1 MSDSSS
7 ASFETSMSPARPRF
21 GWAPWLLL
29 LIAAWYFLWPVYRAF
44 LNVEIDINEGWNAYF
59 ADAAMGRMPLYP
71 SPEKLITNNYPPV
84 SYYIVGGLGR
94 VLGDPILAGRLLSL
108 AAIVVIGAMVALA
121 IRELGGDRAGAG
133 FGAAFFVATI
143 SHFCE
148 HYAGMDDPQLLAQAI
163 MAAGFVWFLRAE
175 ARDRSCLAPI
185 LLMGFAGFLKHNI
198 IAMPVTAF
206 LWLGFRRPLEAVKCA
221 VVAGI
226 GVALGFALCFAL
238 YGRDFFA
245 NLMFSRQ
252 YSWKLSLQAA
262 RDFKPL
268 IVALAASIALGCVR
282 WRDRGV
288 RVCLLLIVTALGA
301 DFLQRSGA
309 GVDQNAGFDLII
321 AASIGVGLAFA
332 HAGRASG
339 WRGFRPGMLQAGL
352 TLAICLRF
360 LVSQIDD
367 PNRSFRLLFD
377 PAFKDEIAI
386 REKAMT
392 DMIAKVR
399 ATPGAVMCSNYAC
412 YRAGKPFA
420 IDRFNAEQRMLTGA
434 LPRDALRKMIANGQ
448 LTEVESDPRGSWRQ
462 SMRPI
467 TPPASRSN

>member
-1 MSDSSS
+1 MSVS
-7 ASFETSMSPARPRF
+7 APATVETFMSPARSRF

-29 LIAAWYFLWPVYRAF
+29 LMAAWYFIWPVDRAF

-59 ADAAMGRMPLYP
+59 ADAALGRMPLYP
-71 SPEKLITNNYPPV
+71 SQEKLITNNYPPV

-108 AAIVVIGAMVALA
+108 AAILVIGAIIAVT
-121 IRELGGDRAGAG
+121 IRELGGDRAGAAV
-133 FGAAFFVATI
+133 GAAFFVATI

-163 MAAGFVWFLRAE
+163 MAIGFVWFLRAE
-175 ARDRSCLAPI
+175 AKNRSCLAPI

-206 LWLGFRRPLEAVKCA
+206 LWLGFRRPLEALKCA
-221 VVAGI
+221 VVAGV
-226 GVALGFALCFAL
+226 GVVAGFALCYAL

-245 NLMFSRQ
+245 NLMFSRE

-262 RDFKPL
+262 RDLKPL
-268 IVALAASIALGCVR
+268 IVAMAASITLGVIQ

-288 RVCLLLIVTALGA
+288 RLGLLLIFIALGA

-339 WRGFRPGMLQAGL
+339 RKGFGPGALRAGL

-360 LVSQIDD
+360 LVSQIGD
-367 PNRSFRLLFD
+367 PNRTFRLLFD
-377 PAFKDEIAI
+377 PTFKNEIAI

-392 DMIAKVR
+392 DMVAKIRV
-399 ATPGAVMCSNYAC
+399 TPGAVMCTNYAC

-420 IDRFNAEQRMLTGA
+420 IDRFNAEQRMRTGA
-434 LPRDALRKMIANGQ
+434 LPRDALQAMIANHQ
-448 LTEVESDPRGSWRQ
+448 LTEVESDPRGSWRL
-462 SMRPI
+462 SALTMKPK
-467 TPPASRSN
+467 P